1 MYTEDTEASSSV
13 VLATNKNQRKLLA
26 TSSGLTDKNK
36 KLQSLQSSPYMKKPD
51 AVIPANQQTCLCN
64 LLTFV

>member
-51 AVIPANQQTCLCN
+51 AVIPANQ
-64 LLTFV
+64 